1 MNKRWKE
8 DQAEEL
14 ATDLHGITR
23 KEAQAEADNKPR
35 KEAEELGTEL
45 HGRKTKQKQNINT
58 ETKHIFQSRMRQR
71 RLLFLNKH

>member
-14 ATDLHGITR
+14 AT
-23 KEAQAEADNKPR
+23 
-35 KEAEELGTEL
+35 EL
-45 HGRKTKQKQNINT
+45 HGNKNKQEQNINT
-58 ETKHIFQSRMRQR
+58 EGRHIFQSRMRQR

>member
-8 DQAEEL
+8 DQVEEL
-14 ATDLHGITR
+14 ATELHGITR
-23 KEAQAEADNKPR
+23 KESQAEADNKPR

-45 HGRKTKQKQNINT
+45 HGKKPKQKQNINT
-58 ETKHIFQSRMRQR
+58 EIKHTFQSRMRQR